1 MQTLRGE
8 NMQYSISNWIYATED
23 LEKSL
28 QRLVKYKYEAVE
40 LEGEPDKEKY
50 EPKKVKKMLKK
61 YGLEV
66 SSIAGMYLWKE
77 EIKRDLAS
85 SDKKIR
91 EQTIVYLF
99 KCIDYAY
106 LVGAKLVI
114 VVPAAVSKLA
124 PSLSKKEDWKNSV
137 KAVQEV
143 AKYAEKKD
151 ILLAIEPINRYET
164 YLVNSVQDALYYAR
178 EVNSSHVKIMSDTF
192 HMNIEERD
200 IPEAIRIAG
209 SNLINVHIADSNR
222 CSVGRGHINFKELI
236 KALKEINYQYALTL
250 EPLPPVSDPYLAL
263 EGGVSE
269 NIFDQYAAESIMGLK
284 YFERIT

>member
-1 MQTLRGE
+1 MQSLRGE
-8 NMQYSISNWIYATED
+8 NMQYSISNWIYVTED

-28 QRLVKYKYEAVE
+28 QRLAKYKYDAVE

-50 EPKKVKKMLKK
+50 EPKKVKKMLQQ
-61 YGLEV
+61 YGLKV

-77 EIKRDLAS
+77 EVKRDLAS

-91 EQTIVYLF
+91 EQTIIYLF
-99 KCIDYAY
+99 KCIDYAQ
-106 LVGAKLVI
+106 LMGAKLVI
-114 VVPAAVSKLA
+114 VVPAAVSKLV

-178 EVNSSHVKIMSDTF
+178 EVNSTHVKIMADTF

-222 CSVGRGHINFKELI
+222 CSVGRGHINFKALI

-250 EPLPPVSDPYLAL
+250 EPLPPVSDPYLVL
-263 EGGVSE
+263 EGGISE
-269 NIFDQYAAESIMGLK
+269 NIFNQYAAESIMGLK
-284 YFERIT
+284 YFELII

>member
-114 VVPAAVSKLA
+114 VVPTAVSKLA
-124 PSLSKKEDWKNSV
+124 PSISKKEDWKNSV

-178 EVNSSHVKIMSDTF
+178 EVNSSHVKIMADTF

-222 CSVGRGHINFKELI
+222 CSVGRGHINFKALI

>member
-1 MQTLRGE
+1 
-8 NMQYSISNWIYATED
+8 MQYSVSNWIYATED

-28 QRLVKYKYEAVE
+28 QRLARYKYDAVE

-50 EPKKVKKMLKK
+50 KPEKVKKMLQQ

-66 SSIAGMYLWKE
+66 SSIAGMYLWEE

-91 EQTIVYLF
+91 EQTIIYLF
-99 KCIDYAY
+99 KCIDYAQ
-106 LVGAKLVI
+106 LMGAKLVI
-114 VVPAAVSKLA
+114 VVPAAVSKTV

-164 YLVNSVQDALYYAR
+164 YLVNSIQDALYYAC
-178 EVNSSHVKIMSDTF
+178 EVNSSHVKIMADTF

-209 SNLINVHIADSNR
+209 NNLINVHIADSNR
-222 CSVGRGHINFKELI
+222 CSVGRGHINFKALI

-269 NIFDQYAAESIMGLK
+269 NILDQYAAESIMGLK

>member
-1 MQTLRGE
+1 MK
-8 NMQYSISNWIYATED
+8 YSISNWIYATED
-23 LEKSL
+23 LEKSI
-28 QRLVKYKYEAVE
+28 QRLARYKYDAIE
-40 LEGEPDKEKY
+40 LEGEPDNEKY
-50 EPKKVKKMLKK
+50 EPKKVKTILKK

-77 EIKRDLAS
+77 GIKRDLAS

-91 EQTIVYLF
+91 EQTIEYLF
-99 KCIDYAY
+99 RCINYAR
-106 LVGAKLVI
+106 LIGAKLVI

-137 KAVQEV
+137 KAVQKV

-164 YLVNSVQDALYYAR
+164 YLVNSIQDALCYAR
-178 EVNSSHVKIMSDTF
+178 EVNSTHVKIMADTF

-200 IPEAIRIAG
+200 IPETIRIAG

-222 CSVGRGHINFKELI
+222 CSVGRGHINFKALI

-250 EPLPPVSDPYLAL
+250 EPLPPVSDPYLVL
-263 EGGVSE
+263 EGEISE
-269 NIFDQYAAESIMGLK
+269 DIFDQYAAESIMGLK

>member
-1 MQTLRGE
+1 
-8 NMQYSISNWIYATED
+8 MQYSISNWIYATED

-28 QRLVKYKYEAVE
+28 QRLAKYKYDAVE

-50 EPKKVKKMLKK
+50 EPKKVKKMLQQ
-61 YGLEV
+61 YGLKV
-66 SSIAGMYLWKE
+66 SSIAGMYLWGE
-77 EIKRDLAS
+77 EMKRDLAS

-91 EQTIVYLF
+91 EQTIIYLF
-99 KCIDYAY
+99 KCIDYAQ
-106 LVGAKLVI
+106 LMGAKLVI

-124 PSLSKKEDWKNSV
+124 PSLSKKEDWENSV

-164 YLVNSVQDALYYAR
+164 YLVNSIQDALCYAC
-178 EVNSSHVKIMSDTF
+178 EVNSSHVKIMADTF
-192 HMNIEERD
+192 HMNIEEQD
-200 IPEAIRIAG
+200 IPEAIRIAEN
-209 SNLINVHIADSNR
+209 NLINVHIADSNR
-222 CSVGRGHINFKELI
+222 CSVGRGHINFKALI

-263 EGGVSE
+263 EGGVSG
-269 NIFDQYAAESIMGLK
+269 NIFDQYAAESILGLK

>member
-1 MQTLRGE
+1 
-8 NMQYSISNWIYATED
+8 MQYSISNWIYATED

-28 QRLVKYKYEAVE
+28 QRLAKYEYDAVE

-61 YGLEV
+61 YGLKV
-66 SSIAGMYLWKE
+66 SSIAGMYLWKD

-85 SDKKIR
+85 SDKKIK
-91 EQTIVYLF
+91 EQTIAYLI
-99 KCIDYAY
+99 KCIDYAQ
-106 LVGAKLVI
+106 VMGAKLVI
-114 VVPAAVSKLA
+114 VVPAAVSKLT

-164 YLVNSVQDALYYAR
+164 YLVNSIQDALCYAC
-178 EVNSSHVKIMSDTF
+178 EVNSSHVKIMADTF

-209 SNLINVHIADSNR
+209 NNLINVHIADSNR
-222 CSVGRGHINFKELI
+222 CSVGRGHINFKALI

-263 EGGVSE
+263 EGGISE
-269 NIFDQYAAESIMGLK
+269 NIFDQYAVESIMGLK

>member
-1 MQTLRGE
+1 
-8 NMQYSISNWIYATED
+8 MQYSISNWIYATED
-23 LEKSL
+23 LEKSF
-28 QRLVKYKYEAVE
+28 QRLAKYKYDAVE

-50 EPKKVKKMLKK
+50 KPKKVKKMLQQ
-61 YGLEV
+61 YGLKV

-77 EIKRDLAS
+77 EVKRDLAS

-91 EQTIVYLF
+91 EQTIIYLF
-99 KCIDYAY
+99 KCIDYAQ
-106 LVGAKLVI
+106 LMGAKLVI

-164 YLVNSVQDALYYAR
+164 YLVNSIQDALYYAR
-178 EVNSSHVKIMSDTF
+178 GVNSSHVKIMADTF

-200 IPEAIRIAG
+200 IPEAIRISG
-209 SNLINVHIADSNR
+209 NNLINVHIADSNR
-222 CSVGRGHINFKELI
+222 CSVGRGHINFKALI

-263 EGGVSE
+263 GGGVSE

-284 YFERIT
+284 YFESIIY

>member
-1 MQTLRGE
+1 
-8 NMQYSISNWIYATED
+8 MQYSISNWIYATED

-28 QRLVKYKYEAVE
+28 QRLAKYKYDAVE

-50 EPKKVKKMLKK
+50 EPKKVKKMLQQ
-61 YGLEV
+61 YGLKV

-77 EIKRDLAS
+77 EIKRDMAS

-91 EQTIVYLF
+91 EQTIMYLF
-99 KCIDYAY
+99 KCIDYAQ
-106 LVGAKLVI
+106 LMGAKLVI

-164 YLVNSVQDALYYAR
+164 YLVNSVQDALGYAC
-178 EVNSSHVKIMSDTF
+178 EVNSSHVKIMADTF

-209 SNLINVHIADSNR
+209 NNLINVHIADSNR
-222 CSVGRGHINFKELI
+222 CSVGRGHINFKALI

-263 EGGVSE
+263 EGGVSG

-284 YFERIT
+284 YFELIT

>member
-1 MQTLRGE
+1 
-8 NMQYSISNWIYATED
+8 MQYSISNWIYATED
-23 LEKSL
+23 LEKNL
-28 QRLVKYKYEAVE
+28 QRLAKYKYDAVE

-50 EPKKVKKMLKK
+50 EPKKVKKMLQH

-91 EQTIVYLF
+91 EQTIAYLI
-99 KCIDYAY
+99 KCIDYAKFIS
-106 LVGAKLVI
+106 AKLVI

-164 YLVNSVQDALYYAR
+164 YLVNSVQDALGYAR
-178 EVNSSHVKIMSDTF
+178 EVNSSHVKVMADTF

-209 SNLINVHIADSNR
+209 DNLINVHIADSNR
-222 CSVGRGHINFKELI
+222 CSVGRGHINFKALI

-250 EPLPPVSDPYLAL
+250 EPLPPVYDPYLAL

-284 YFERIT
+284 YFELIT

>member
-1 MQTLRGE
+1 
-8 NMQYSISNWIYATED
+8 MQYSISNWIYATED

-28 QRLVKYKYEAVE
+28 QRLAKYQYDAVE

-50 EPKKVKKMLKK
+50 EPKKVKKMLQQ
-61 YGLEV
+61 YGLKV

-85 SDKKIR
+85 SDNKIR

-99 KCIDYAY
+99 KCIDYAQ
-106 LVGAKLVI
+106 LMGAKLVI
-114 VVPAAVSKLA
+114 VVPAAVSKLT

-164 YLVNSVQDALYYAR
+164 YLVNSIQDALYYAR
-178 EVNSSHVKIMSDTF
+178 EVNSTHVKIMADTF

-209 SNLINVHIADSNR
+209 NNLINVHIADSNR
-222 CSVGRGHINFKELI
+222 CSVGRGHINFKALI

-263 EGGVSE
+263 EGGISE

>member
-1 MQTLRGE
+1 
-8 NMQYSISNWIYATED
+8 MQYSISNWIYATED

-28 QRLVKYKYEAVE
+28 QRLAKYEYDAVE

-50 EPKKVKKMLKK
+50 EPKKVKKMLQQ
-61 YGLEV
+61 YGLKV

-91 EQTIVYLF
+91 EQTIAYLI
-99 KCIDYAY
+99 KCIDYAQ
-106 LVGAKLVI
+106 LMGAKLVI
-114 VVPAAVSKLA
+114 VVPAAVSKTD

-164 YLVNSVQDALYYAR
+164 YLVNSIQDALYYAR
-178 EVNSSHVKIMSDTF
+178 EVNSSHVKIMADTF

-200 IPEAIRIAG
+200 IPESIRIAG
-209 SNLINVHIADSNR
+209 NNLINVHIADSNR
-222 CSVGRGHINFKELI
+222 CSVGRGHINFKALI

-263 EGGVSE
+263 EGGVSG

-284 YFERIT
+284 YFECIT

>member
-1 MQTLRGE
+1 
-8 NMQYSISNWIYATED
+8 MQYSISNWIYAMED

-28 QRLVKYKYEAVE
+28 QRLAKYKYDAVE

-50 EPKKVKKMLKK
+50 EPKKVKKMLQQ

-91 EQTIVYLF
+91 EQTIAYLI
-99 KCIDYAY
+99 KCIDYAQ
-106 LVGAKLVI
+106 LMGAKLVI
-114 VVPAAVSKLA
+114 VVPTAVSKLA

-178 EVNSSHVKIMSDTF
+178 EVNSSHVKIMADTF

-209 SNLINVHIADSNR
+209 NNLINVHIADSNR
-222 CSVGRGHINFKELI
+222 CSVGRGHINFKALV
-236 KALKEINYQYALTL
+236 KALKEINYQYTLTL

-269 NIFDQYAAESIMGLK
+269 NIFDQYAVESIMGLK
-284 YFERIT
+284 YFELIT

>member
-1 MQTLRGE
+1 
-8 NMQYSISNWIYATED
+8 MQYSISNWIYATED
-23 LEKSL
+23 LEKNL
-28 QRLVKYKYEAVE
+28 QRLAKYKYDAVE

-50 EPKKVKKMLKK
+50 EPKKVKKMLQQ

-91 EQTIVYLF
+91 EQTIAYLI
-99 KCIDYAY
+99 KCIDYAKFIS
-106 LVGAKLVI
+106 AKLVI

-164 YLVNSVQDALYYAR
+164 YLVNSVQDALGYAR
-178 EVNSSHVKIMSDTF
+178 EVNSSHVKVMADTF

-209 SNLINVHIADSNR
+209 DNLINVHIADSNR
-222 CSVGRGHINFKELI
+222 CSVGRGHINFKALI

-250 EPLPPVSDPYLAL
+250 EPLPPVYDPYLAL

-284 YFERIT
+284 YFELIT

>member
-1 MQTLRGE
+1 
-8 NMQYSISNWIYATED
+8 MQYSVSNWIYATED

-28 QRLVKYKYEAVE
+28 QRLARYKYDAVE

-50 EPKKVKKMLKK
+50 EPKKVKKMLQQ

-66 SSIAGMYLWKE
+66 SSIAGMYQWKE

-91 EQTIVYLF
+91 EQTIEYLF
-99 KCIDYAY
+99 KCIDYAQ
-106 LVGAKLVI
+106 LMNAKLII
-114 VVPAAVSKLA
+114 VVPAAVSKTA

-137 KAVQEV
+137 EAVREV

-164 YLVNSVQDALYYAR
+164 YLVNSVQDALCYSR
-178 EVNSSHVKIMSDTF
+178 EVNSSHVKIMVDTF

-209 SNLINVHIADSNR
+209 NNLINVHIADSNR
-222 CSVGRGHINFKELI
+222 CSVGRGHINFKALI
-236 KALKEINYQYALTL
+236 KVLKGINYQYALTL

>member
-1 MQTLRGE
+1 
-8 NMQYSISNWIYATED
+8 MQYSISNWIYATED

-28 QRLVKYKYEAVE
+28 QRLAKYKYDAVE

-50 EPKKVKKMLKK
+50 EPKKVKKMLQQ
-61 YGLEV
+61 YGLKV

-91 EQTIVYLF
+91 EQTIIYLF
-99 KCIDYAY
+99 KCIDYAQ
-106 LVGAKLVI
+106 LMGAKLVI

-164 YLVNSVQDALYYAR
+164 YLVSSVQDALGYSR
-178 EVNSSHVKIMSDTF
+178 EVNSSHVKIMADTF

-209 SNLINVHIADSNR
+209 NNLINVHIADSNR
-222 CSVGRGHINFKELI
+222 CSVGRGHINFKALI

-263 EGGVSE
+263 EGGVSG
-269 NIFDQYAAESIMGLK
+269 NIFNQYAAESIMGLK
-284 YFERIT
+284 YFELIT

>member
-1 MQTLRGE
+1 
-8 NMQYSISNWIYATED
+8 MQYSISNWIYATED
-23 LEKSL
+23 LEKSF
-28 QRLVKYKYEAVE
+28 QRLAKYEYDAVE
-40 LEGEPDKEKY
+40 LEGEPDKKKY
-50 EPKKVKKMLKK
+50 EPKKVKKMLQQ
-61 YGLEV
+61 YGLKV
-66 SSIAGMYLWKE
+66 SSIAGMYLWKD

-91 EQTIVYLF
+91 EQTIIYLF
-99 KCIDYAY
+99 KCIDYAR
-106 LVGAKLVI
+106 LMGAKLVI

-137 KAVQEV
+137 NSVKET

-164 YLVNSVQDALYYAR
+164 YLVNSIQDALYYAC
-178 EVNSSHVKIMSDTF
+178 EVNSSHVKIMADTF

-209 SNLINVHIADSNR
+209 NNLINVHIADSNR
-222 CSVGRGHINFKELI
+222 CSVGRGHINFKALI

-263 EGGVSE
+263 EGGISE

>member
-1 MQTLRGE
+1 
-8 NMQYSISNWIYATED
+8 MQYSISNWIYATED
-23 LEKSL
+23 LEKGF
-28 QRLVKYKYEAVE
+28 QRLAKYKYDAVE

-50 EPKKVKKMLKK
+50 EPKKVKKMLQQ

-91 EQTIVYLF
+91 EQTIAYLI
-99 KCIDYAY
+99 KCIDYAQ
-106 LVGAKLVI
+106 LMGAKLVI

-164 YLVNSVQDALYYAR
+164 YLVNSVQDALYYAC
-178 EVNSSHVKIMSDTF
+178 EVNSSHVKIMADTF

-209 SNLINVHIADSNR
+209 NNLINVHIADSNR
-222 CSVGRGHINFKELI
+222 CSVGRGHINFIALI

-263 EGGVSE
+263 EGGVSG

-284 YFERIT
+284 YFELIT

>member
-1 MQTLRGE
+1 
-8 NMQYSISNWIYATED
+8 MQYSISNWIYATED
-23 LEKSL
+23 LEKNL
-28 QRLVKYKYEAVE
+28 QRLAKYKYDAVE

-50 EPKKVKKMLKK
+50 EPKKVKKMLQQ

-91 EQTIVYLF
+91 EQTIAYLI
-99 KCIDYAY
+99 KCIDYAKFIS
-106 LVGAKLVI
+106 AKLVI

-164 YLVNSVQDALYYAR
+164 YLVNSVQDALGYAR
-178 EVNSSHVKIMSDTF
+178 EVNSSHVKVMADTF

-209 SNLINVHIADSNR
+209 DNLINVHIADSNR
-222 CSVGRGHINFKELI
+222 CSVGRGHINFKALI

-250 EPLPPVSDPYLAL
+250 EPLPPVYDPYLAL

-284 YFERIT
+284 YFELVT

>member
-1 MQTLRGE
+1 
-8 NMQYSISNWIYATED
+8 MQYSVSNWIYATED

-28 QRLVKYKYEAVE
+28 QRLAKYKYDAIE

-50 EPKKVKKMLKK
+50 EPKKVKKKLKK
-61 YGLEV
+61 YGLKV

-77 EIKRDLAS
+77 ETKRDLAS

-137 KAVQEV
+137 ETVQEV

-164 YLVNSVQDALYYAR
+164 YLVNSVQDALCYSL
-178 EVNSSHVKIMSDTF
+178 EVNSTHVKIMADTF

-209 SNLINVHIADSNR
+209 NNLINVHIADSNR
-222 CSVGRGHINFKELI
+222 CSVGRGHINFKALI

-250 EPLPPVSDPYLAL
+250 EPLPPVSDPYLVL

-284 YFERIT
+284 YFEHIT

>member
-1 MQTLRGE
+1 
-8 NMQYSISNWIYATED
+8 MQYSVSNWIYATED

-28 QRLVKYKYEAVE
+28 QRLAKYKYDAVE
-40 LEGEPDKEKY
+40 LEGEPNKEKY

-61 YGLEV
+61 YRLKV

-91 EQTIVYLF
+91 EQTIIYLF
-99 KCIDYAY
+99 KCIDYAQ
-106 LVGAKLVI
+106 LMGAKLVI
-114 VVPAAVSKLA
+114 VVPAAVSKTA

-137 KAVQEV
+137 KAVREV

-164 YLVNSVQDALYYAR
+164 YLVKSVQDALCYSR
-178 EVNSSHVKIMSDTF
+178 EVNSSHVKIMADTF

-209 SNLINVHIADSNR
+209 NNLINVHIADSNR
-222 CSVGRGHINFKELI
+222 CSVGRGHINFKVLI

-250 EPLPPVSDPYLAL
+250 EPLPPVSDPYLVL

>member
-1 MQTLRGE
+1 
-8 NMQYSISNWIYATED
+8 MQYSISNWIYATED
-23 LEKSL
+23 LEKSF
-28 QRLVKYKYEAVE
+28 QRLAKYKYDAVE

-50 EPKKVKKMLKK
+50 EPKKVKKMLQRHSLK
-61 YGLEV
+61 V
-66 SSIAGMYLWKE
+66 SSIAGMYPWKE

-91 EQTIVYLF
+91 EQTIIYLF
-99 KCIDYAY
+99 KCIDYAQ
-106 LVGAKLVI
+106 LMGAKLVI
-114 VVPAAVSKLA
+114 VVPAAVSKTA

-164 YLVNSVQDALYYAR
+164 YLVNSVQDALGYSR
-178 EVNSSHVKIMSDTF
+178 EVNSSHVKIMADTF

-209 SNLINVHIADSNR
+209 NNLINVHIADSNR
-222 CSVGRGHINFKELI
+222 CSVGRGHINFKALI
-236 KALKEINYQYALTL
+236 KALKEINYQHALTL

-284 YFERIT
+284 YFELIT

>member
-1 MQTLRGE
+1 
-8 NMQYSISNWIYATED
+8 MQYSISNWIYATED
-23 LEKSL
+23 LKKSL
-28 QRLVKYKYEAVE
+28 QRLAKYEYDAVE

-50 EPKKVKKMLKK
+50 EPKKVKKMLQQYELK
-61 YGLEV
+61 V
-66 SSIAGMYLWKE
+66 SSIAGMYLWKD

-91 EQTIVYLF
+91 EQTIIYLF
-99 KCIDYAY
+99 KCIDYAQ
-106 LVGAKLVI
+106 LMGAKLVI

-164 YLVNSVQDALYYAR
+164 YLVNSIQDALYYAC
-178 EVNSSHVKIMSDTF
+178 EVNSSHVKIMADTF

-209 SNLINVHIADSNR
+209 NNLINVHLADSNR
-222 CSVGRGHINFKELI
+222 CSVGRGHINFKALI

>member
-1 MQTLRGE
+1 M
-8 NMQYSISNWIYATED
+8 
-23 LEKSL
+23 L
-28 QRLVKYKYEAVE
+28 QQ
-40 LEGEPDKEKY
+40 
-50 EPKKVKKMLKK
+50 

-66 SSIAGMYLWKE
+66 SSIAGMYLWEE

-91 EQTIVYLF
+91 EQTIIYLF
-99 KCIDYAY
+99 KCIDYAQ
-106 LVGAKLVI
+106 LMRAKLVI
-114 VVPAAVSKLA
+114 VVPTAVSKTA

-137 KAVQEV
+137 EAVREV

-164 YLVNSVQDALYYAR
+164 YLVNSIQDDLCYSR
-178 EVNSSHVKIMSDTF
+178 EVNSSHVKIMVDTFHF

-209 SNLINVHIADSNR
+209 NNLINVHLADSNR
-222 CSVGRGHINFKELI
+222 CSVGRGHINFKALI
-236 KALKEINYQYALTL
+236 KALKEINYQYDLTL

>member
-1 MQTLRGE
+1 
-8 NMQYSISNWIYATED
+8 MQYSISNWIYATED
-23 LEKSL
+23 LEKNL
-28 QRLVKYKYEAVE
+28 QRLAKYKYDAVE

-50 EPKKVKKMLKK
+50 EPKKVKKMLQQ

-91 EQTIVYLF
+91 EQTIAYLI
-99 KCIDYAY
+99 KCIDYAKFIS
-106 LVGAKLVI
+106 AKLVI

-164 YLVNSVQDALYYAR
+164 YLVNSVQDALGYAR
-178 EVNSSHVKIMSDTF
+178 EVNSSHVKVMADTF

-209 SNLINVHIADSNR
+209 NNLINVHIADSNR
-222 CSVGRGHINFKELI
+222 CSVGRGHINFKALI
-236 KALKEINYQYALTL
+236 KALKGINYKYALTL

-284 YFERIT
+284 YFELIT

>member
-1 MQTLRGE
+1 
-8 NMQYSISNWIYATED
+8 MQYSISNWIYATED
-23 LEKSL
+23 LKKSL
-28 QRLVKYKYEAVE
+28 QRLAKYEYDAVE

-50 EPKKVKKMLKK
+50 EPKKVKKMLQQ
-61 YGLEV
+61 YGLKV

-77 EIKRDLAS
+77 EVKRDLAS
-85 SDKKIR
+85 SDKKIM
-91 EQTIVYLF
+91 EQTIIYLF
-99 KCIDYAY
+99 KCIDYAQ
-106 LVGAKLVI
+106 LMGAKLVI

-164 YLVNSVQDALYYAR
+164 YLVNSIQDALYYAC
-178 EVNSSHVKIMSDTF
+178 EVNSSHVKIMADTF

-209 SNLINVHIADSNR
+209 NNLINVHLADSNR
-222 CSVGRGHINFKELI
+222 CSVGRGHINFKALI

-269 NIFDQYAAESIMGLK
+269 SIFDQYAAESIMGLK

>member
-1 MQTLRGE
+1 
-8 NMQYSISNWIYATED
+8 MQYSISNWIYSTED

-28 QRLVKYKYEAVE
+28 KRLAKYEYDAVE

-50 EPKKVKKMLKK
+50 EPKKVKKMLRQ
-61 YGLEV
+61 YGLKV

-91 EQTIVYLF
+91 EQTIIYLF
-99 KCIDYAY
+99 KCIDYAQ
-106 LVGAKLVI
+106 LMGAKLVI

-164 YLVNSVQDALYYAR
+164 YLVNSIQDALYYAC
-178 EVNSSHVKIMSDTF
+178 EVNSSHVKIMADTF

-209 SNLINVHIADSNR
+209 NNLINVHIADSNR
-222 CSVGRGHINFKELI
+222 CSVGRGHTNFKALI

-263 EGGVSE
+263 EEGVSE

-284 YFERIT
+284 YFEHIT

>member
-1 MQTLRGE
+1 
-8 NMQYSISNWIYATED
+8 MQYSISNWIYATED
-23 LEKSL
+23 LEKSF
-28 QRLVKYKYEAVE
+28 QRLAKYKYDAVE

-50 EPKKVKKMLKK
+50 EPKKVKKMLQQ
-61 YGLEV
+61 YGLKI
-66 SSIAGMYLWKE
+66 SSIAGMYPWKE

-91 EQTIVYLF
+91 EQTIIYLF
-99 KCIDYAY
+99 KCIDYAQ
-106 LVGAKLVI
+106 LMGAKLVI
-114 VVPAAVSKLA
+114 VVPAAVSKTA

-164 YLVNSVQDALYYAR
+164 YLVNSVQDALCYSH
-178 EVNSSHVKIMSDTF
+178 EVNSSHVKIMADTF

-200 IPEAIRIAG
+200 IPEAIRMAG
-209 SNLINVHIADSNR
+209 NNLINVHIADSNR
-222 CSVGRGHINFKELI
+222 CSVGRGHINFKSLV
-236 KALKEINYQYALTL
+236 KALKEINYKYALTL

-284 YFERIT
+284 YFELITY

>member
-1 MQTLRGE
+1 
-8 NMQYSISNWIYATED
+8 MQYSISNWIYATED

-28 QRLVKYKYEAVE
+28 QRLAKYEYDAVE

-50 EPKKVKKMLKK
+50 EPKKVKKMLRQ
-61 YGLEV
+61 YGLKV

-91 EQTIVYLF
+91 EQTIIYLF
-99 KCIDYAY
+99 KCIDYAR
-106 LVGAKLVI
+106 LMGAKLVI
-114 VVPAAVSKLA
+114 VVPAAVSKLT
-124 PSLSKKEDWKNSV
+124 PSLSKKEDWINSV
-137 KAVQEV
+137 KAVQEI

-164 YLVNSVQDALYYAR
+164 YLVNSIQDALYYAR
-178 EVNSSHVKIMSDTF
+178 EVNSSHVKIMADTF

-209 SNLINVHIADSNR
+209 NNLINVHIADSNR
-222 CSVGRGHINFKELI
+222 CSVGRGHINFKALI

-250 EPLPPVSDPYLAL
+250 EPLPPVSDPYLVI

-284 YFERIT
+284 YFELIT

>member
-1 MQTLRGE
+1 
-8 NMQYSISNWIYATED
+8 MQYSVSNWIYATED

-28 QRLVKYKYEAVE
+28 QRLARYKYDAVE

-50 EPKKVKKMLKK
+50 KPEKVKKMLQQ

-66 SSIAGMYLWKE
+66 SSIAGMYLWEE

-91 EQTIVYLF
+91 EQTIIYLF
-99 KCIDYAY
+99 KCIDYAQ
-106 LVGAKLVI
+106 LMGAKLVI
-114 VVPAAVSKLA
+114 VVPAAVSKTV

-164 YLVNSVQDALYYAR
+164 YLVNSIQDALYYAC
-178 EVNSSHVKIMSDTF
+178 EVNSSHVKIMADTF

-209 SNLINVHIADSNR
+209 NNLINVHLADSNR
-222 CSVGRGHINFKELI
+222 CSVGRGHINFKALI

-263 EGGVSE
+263 EGGISE
-269 NIFDQYAAESIMGLK
+269 DIFDQYAAESIMGLK

>member
-1 MQTLRGE
+1 
-8 NMQYSISNWIYATED
+8 MQYSISNWIYATED
-23 LEKSL
+23 LKKSL
-28 QRLVKYKYEAVE
+28 QRLAKYEYDAVE

-50 EPKKVKKMLKK
+50 EPKKVKKMLQQYELK
-61 YGLEV
+61 V
-66 SSIAGMYLWKE
+66 SSIAGMYLWKD

-91 EQTIVYLF
+91 EQTIIYLF
-99 KCIDYAY
+99 KCIDYAQ
-106 LVGAKLVI
+106 LMGAKLVI

-164 YLVNSVQDALYYAR
+164 YLVNSIQDALYYAC
-178 EVNSSHVKIMSDTF
+178 EVNSSHVKIMADTF

-209 SNLINVHIADSNR
+209 NNLINVHLADSNR
-222 CSVGRGHINFKELI
+222 CSVGRGHINFKALI

-250 EPLPPVSDPYLAL
+250 EPLPPVSDPYLVL

-284 YFERIT
+284 YFESIT

>member
-1 MQTLRGE
+1 
-8 NMQYSISNWIYATED
+8 MQYSISNWIYATED

-28 QRLVKYKYEAVE
+28 QRLAKYKYDAVE

-50 EPKKVKKMLKK
+50 EPKKVKKMLQQ
-61 YGLEV
+61 YGLKV

-91 EQTIVYLF
+91 EQTIMYLF
-99 KCIDYAY
+99 KCIDYAQ
-106 LVGAKLVI
+106 LMGAKLVI

-164 YLVNSVQDALYYAR
+164 YLVNSVQDALGYAC
-178 EVNSSHVKIMSDTF
+178 EVNSSHVKIMADTF

-209 SNLINVHIADSNR
+209 NNLINVHIADSNR
-222 CSVGRGHINFKELI
+222 CSVGRGHINFKALI

-263 EGGVSE
+263 EGGVSG

-284 YFERIT
+284 YFELIT

>member
-1 MQTLRGE
+1 
-8 NMQYSISNWIYATED
+8 MQYSISNWIYATED

-28 QRLVKYKYEAVE
+28 QRLAKYKYDAVE

-50 EPKKVKKMLKK
+50 EPKKVKKILQQ

-91 EQTIVYLF
+91 EQTIAYLI
-99 KCIDYAY
+99 KCIDYAK
-106 LVGAKLVI
+106 LMGAKLVI

-124 PSLSKKEDWKNSV
+124 PSLSREEDWKNSV

-164 YLVNSVQDALYYAR
+164 YLVNSIQDALYYAR
-178 EVNSSHVKIMSDTF
+178 EVNSSHVKIMADTF

-200 IPEAIRIAG
+200 IPEAIRMAG
-209 SNLINVHIADSNR
+209 NNLINVHIADSNR
-222 CSVGRGHINFKELI
+222 CSVGRGHINFKAFI
-236 KALKEINYQYALTL
+236 KALREINYQYTLTL

-263 EGGVSE
+263 EGVVSE

-284 YFERIT
+284 YFESIT

>member
-1 MQTLRGE
+1 
-8 NMQYSISNWIYATED
+8 MQYSVSNWIYATED

-28 QRLVKYKYEAVE
+28 QRLARYKYDAVE

-50 EPKKVKKMLKK
+50 KPEKVKKMLQQ

-66 SSIAGMYLWKE
+66 SSIAGMYLWKD

-91 EQTIVYLF
+91 EQTIIYLF
-99 KCIDYAY
+99 KCIDYAQ
-106 LVGAKLVI
+106 LMGAKLVI

-137 KAVQEV
+137 EAVREV

-164 YLVNSVQDALYYAR
+164 YLVNSVQDALCYSR
-178 EVNSSHVKIMSDTF
+178 EVNSSHVKIMADTF

-209 SNLINVHIADSNR
+209 NNLINVHLADSNR
-222 CSVGRGHINFKELI
+222 CSVGRGHINFKALI

-250 EPLPPVSDPYLAL
+250 EPLPPVYDPYLAL
-263 EGGVSE
+263 EGGISE
-269 NIFDQYAAESIMGLK
+269 DIFDQYAAESIMGLK